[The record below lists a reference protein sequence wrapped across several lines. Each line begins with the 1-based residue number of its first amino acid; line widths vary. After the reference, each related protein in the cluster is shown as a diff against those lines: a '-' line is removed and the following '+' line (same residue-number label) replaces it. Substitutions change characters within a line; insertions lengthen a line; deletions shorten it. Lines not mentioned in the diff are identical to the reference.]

1 MPEKP
6 RNVGAS
12 VRQRLLN
19 LARASGQPLELLLTR
34 YALERLLHRL
44 SLSAH
49 RERFVLK
56 GALLLTTW
64 FDEPHR
70 ATRDLDLLGYGDPSD
85 ESLLAVFREVMGIP
99 CDDGVSFDIARLQVQ
114 PIREELEYGGSRL
127 RTTAA
132 LAGAR
137 IPVVV
142 DIGFGDT
149 IEPGAEDIELPVLL
163 EMPSP
168 HLRAYPQETVIAEK
182 VHAMV
187 VLGLANSRM
196 KDYYDLLALAREG
209 AVGAGLLTDAL
220 VATLGRRR
228 TPLPH
233 GEPLGL
239 TVDFGNDRGKQQQWR
254 AFLRKANLQAPELP
268 AVIDELRVKVLP
280 PLMRALQQLR
290 TAAAGPSPSVTP
302 PASTRTRRSNP

>member
-1 MPEKP
+1 MTDLA
-6 RNVGAS
+6 AS
-12 VRQRLLN
+12 VHARL
-19 LARASGQPLELLLTR
+19 LARAKEQGTEFQRVLTR
-34 YALERLLHRL
+34 YGLERFLYRL
-44 SLSAH
+44 SH
-49 RERFVLK
+49 TPGREALWLK
-56 GALLLTTW
+56 GALLFDLW
-64 FDEPHR
+64 FDAPHR
-70 ATRDLDLLGYGDPSD
+70 PTRDADFLGVGMDD
-85 ESLLAVFREVMGIP
+85 EATLHAAVAAACAVPAE
-99 CDDGVSFDIARLQVQ
+99 DGMSFDARSIRIA
-114 PIREELEYGGSRL
+114 PIRESAHYSGLRVSLLGHLGRARCPVQLDVGIGDAVTPGPEEAAYPTLLGDMPAPRL
-127 RTTAA
+127 RVYPRAT
-132 LAGAR
+132 
-137 IPVVV
+137 VM
-142 DIGFGDT
+142 
-149 IEPGAEDIELPVLL
+149 AEKLEAIVLL
-163 EMPSP
+163 GM
-168 HLRAYPQETVIAEK
+168 
-182 VHAMV
+182 
-187 VLGLANSRM
+187 ANSRM